1 MGRDHGTGAQD
12 PRVGRD
18 ATADARTGARRTEPR
33 GGAARPAG
41 AHETNQR
48 REPRVP
54 LHAPVRISTIDP
66 ELDPGTGRPF
76 FRSSREFCSNV
87 SRTGLFIH
95 TAEPLEPGRRLLV
108 ELTLPGGDDVDAVG
122 RVAWVKR
129 SLAPGEERGVG
140 IELLGAGDDE
150 LARLQRWIA
159 SCKGRDGVAT
169 RDAKSRDDV
178 PRA

>member
-1 MGRDHGTGAQD
+1 MGREHDGRGASL
-12 PRVGRD
+12 
-18 ATADARTGARRTEPR
+18 EP
-33 GGAARPAG
+33 GAG
-41 AHETNQR
+41 AGREHGTNQR

-66 ELDPGTGRPF
+66 EVDPGTGRPF

-129 SLAPGEERGVG
+129 SLAPGTERGVG
-140 IELLGAGDDE
+140 VELLGATPEE

-159 SCKGRDGVAT
+159 SCKGDEGRRREDARDV
-169 RDAKSRDDV
+169 KSRDDAT
-178 PRA
+178 RA